1 MKKNLIAF
9 YVKLG
14 LAVGIPV
21 LGVAAAIAIS
31 NNNAEVEYR
40 EVDILEADDKDSVD
54 LQGDLRNSQES
65 GMKDS
70 NVNSNSLESASG
82 ETTVAFLEETRSQTE
97 NKTNSDGN
105 SGNNAENGKETE
117 SEPDDNQDKETDND
131 SETEPETPTKP
142 KEPIKP
148 ETPTEPTSPELPTDS
163 EKAENLRN
171 AQYTY
176 DALGRVIRVEYDTYI
191 IEYEYDKNGNILSVK
206 TIEK

>member
-14 LAVGIPV
+14 LCIGIPIFGAV
-21 LGVAAAIAIS
+21 AAIAIS

-40 EVDILEADDKDSVD
+40 EVDIIEDDDKDSID
-54 LQGDLRNSQES
+54 LQGDLWNSQES
-65 GMKDS
+65 GVKDS
-70 NVNSNSLESASG
+70 NVNNNNLESASG
-82 ETTVAFLEETRSQTE
+82 KTTVAFSEETRPQIE
-97 NKTNSDGN
+97 NNTNSDG
-105 SGNNAENGKETE
+105 KETE
-117 SEPDDNQDKETDND
+117 PNDSSDNEPDND
-131 SETEPETPTKP
+131 SEAEPEIPTKP
-142 KEPIKP
+142 E
-148 ETPTEPTSPELPTDS
+148 EPTSPELPTDS
-163 EKAENLRN
+163 EKTDDLRN